1 MSGVYH
7 FEIEQWETALNS
19 FLRCRTIY
27 EQLSKVADSLQRI
40 LYKEKIEQIE
50 QSIRYCNHKLNKG
63 KDSFEKLVEDK
74 TLTND
79 PTLSTRIEVVYL
91 YCPFSLL
98 GTFKCAKRKENG

>member
-7 FEIEQWETALNS
+7 FEIEQWETSLNS

-27 EQLSKVADSLQRI
+27 EELSKVADSLQKI

-63 KDSFEKLVEDK
+63 KDSLDKFVEDK
-74 TLTND
+74 RLTND
-79 PTLSTRIEVVYL
+79 PTLSTRIEVIAII
-91 YCPFSLL
+91 CFS
-98 GTFKCAKRKENG
+98 